1 MFSLLIGLF
10 FNELLE
16 NIFLNIQELSSFSTV
31 NLKKIDS
38 LIPLSFSF
46 MSGMLATVNPC
57 GFVMLPVY
65 ISMFLS
71 INNNNKQK
79 PNIPNQIL
87 KSFQVSFALGLG
99 FVSIFGYV

>member
-71 INNNNKQK
+71 ILRNIIVPTILNKECYAK
-79 PNIPNQIL
+79 INGNI
-87 KSFQVSFALGLG
+87 F
-99 FVSIFGYV
+99 